1 MIIPKAKTII
11 DPIIIGLI
19 KYSKDTLPI
28 ITIIGFPPAGGWVTL
43 NKIIKQTPKPVA
55 NGIVI
60 KMGKGINF
68 KTTIPIKAVRRWPK
82 KIFFGCAKGL
92 SGYPYSKTIDD
103 PNDAIKNKPKGV
115 L

>member
-68 KTTIPIKAVRRWPK
+68 RTTIPIKNFELGTLSYTGRMLSSCKSGRR
-82 KIFFGCAKGL
+82 
-92 SGYPYSKTIDD
+92 PYVK
-103 PNDAIKNKPKGV
+103 
-115 L
+115 